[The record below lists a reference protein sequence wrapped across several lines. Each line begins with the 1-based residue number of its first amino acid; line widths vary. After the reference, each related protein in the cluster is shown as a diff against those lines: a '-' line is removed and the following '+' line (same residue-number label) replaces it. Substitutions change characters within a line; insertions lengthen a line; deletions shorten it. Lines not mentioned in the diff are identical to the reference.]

1 MGKRLGE
8 NEEESL
14 QTAQLSMQ
22 QTPIQV
28 IEKIDTIRNNDVIQ
42 PIKAFERLELVLTL
56 TVGGFCLVSFI
67 YWLILIFGTTI

>member
-1 MGKRLGE
+1 LGKRLGE